1 MVRQVLEV
9 TVGRLL
15 ERDAADAGEPDHLE
29 MALVNERVT
38 TICRGNAE
46 HEMRDVA

>member
-1 MVRQVLEV
+1 
-9 TVGRLL
+9 L
-15 ERDAADAGEPDHLE
+15 ERDAADADEPDHLE